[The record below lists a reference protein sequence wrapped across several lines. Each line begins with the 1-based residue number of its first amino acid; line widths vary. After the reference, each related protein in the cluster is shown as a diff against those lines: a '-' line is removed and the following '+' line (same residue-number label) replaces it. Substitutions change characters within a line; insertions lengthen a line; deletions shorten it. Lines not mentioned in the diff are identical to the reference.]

1 MKMTGSYEIAAD
13 RETVWAA
20 LNDPEILRECIPG
33 CDSLEMTAENE
44 LTAAV
49 TAKVGPVKAKF
60 TGVVELKDL
69 NPPESYRIEGSGKGG
84 AAGFAKGG
92 ADVRL
97 AESAGGTTL
106 TYEADAQVGG
116 KLAQIG
122 ARLIDGTAKKMAD
135 QFFGAF
141 SEKVAGGA
149 ASGDAAVEAQREAPP
164 DTVEPAH
171 APEPAGAGEDAE
183 PKTVEQSIEEQEQ
196 REEAAANAAAAA
208 AAGGAVA
215 PDTPA
220 STGAASDG
228 PAPAA
233 LPAWV
238 WLLGLV
244 GLIIVAV
251 ALVS

>member
-13 RETVWAA
+13 RETVWRA
-20 LNDPEILRECIPG
+20 LNDPEVLRECIPG
-33 CDSLEMTAENE
+33 CESLEMTAENE

-92 ADVRL
+92 ANVTL
-97 AESAGGTTL
+97 AESGDGTTL
-106 TYEADAQVGG
+106 TYDADAQVGG

-122 ARLIDGTAKKMAD
+122 GRLIDGTAKKMAD
-135 QFFGAF
+135 QFFAAF

-149 ASGDAAVEAQREAPP
+149 AAAAAVDA
-164 DTVEPAH
+164 
-171 APEPAGAGEDAE
+171 APEPAPEAAPEAPSPAPDAE
-183 PKTVEQSIEEQEQ
+183 AKTVEDSVAEQAA
-196 REEAAANAAAAA
+196 REEAAQAAAAAA
-208 AAGGAVA
+208 AAGAAAPPPPSGAA
-215 PDTPA
+215 DAAKA
-220 STGAASDG
+220 STGSG
-228 PAPAA
+228 SSGV
-233 LPAWV
+233 PAWV
-238 WLLGLV
+238 WFLGAIGLLVVL
-244 GLIIVAV
+244 V